1 MFNHLQKSFK
11 QLNSINIIF
20 PNQLFEESNLFL
32 NKKKTYLIEE
42 HLFFKQFNFHKQKLV
57 FHRSSM
63 KNYENYLLSKGVDIA
78 YIETKNQESD
88 IRIFLDKIN
97 VTEINIYHPEDNWL
111 EKRIKKSCKKNNIKI
126 NIEENPLFLTAHDDL
141 LPFFNPEK
149 KKLFQTSFYKSQR
162 KKMKILIDNDQN
174 PVGGKW
180 TYDDMN
186 RHKFPKNKKTPT
198 LDYSKLQSENYRDSV
213 NYVQKNFTENFGIIN
228 DIQLYPTDFKTS
240 RLWFNDFLKTRFDEF
255 GIYED
260 AVLIEE
266 SIINHSVLSPLI
278 NSGLLNPKYV
288 VKNSLEFYKKN
299 KIPINSTEG
308 FIRQIIG
315 WREFIRGVYVSK
327 GSEERTKNYWNFNR
341 KIPKSFYDGNTGIDP
356 IDDTIKKVEKSAYG
370 NHIERLMILGNFMV
384 LCEFDPDEVY
394 KWFMEVFIDSYD
406 WVMVPNVYGMSQFA
420 DGGLMSTKPYISSSN
435 YIIKMSDY
443 KKGEWSDIWDGLFW
457 SFMDKQRDFFKKN
470 PRMRMLIS
478 SFDKMDSL
486 KKEKLLMDAHNFLIE
501 L

>member
-1 MFNHLQKSFK
+1 MFSDLQKSFK

-63 KNYENYLLSKGVDIA
+63 KNYENYLLSKGIDIA
-78 YIETKNQESD
+78 YIETKNQDSD

-240 RLWFNDFLKTRFDEF
+240 RIWFNDFLITRFDEF

-384 LCEFDPDEVY
+384 LCEFDPNEVY

-478 SFDKMDSL
+478 SFDKMNSL

>member
-63 KNYENYLLSKGVDIA
+63 KNYENYLLSKGIDVA

-198 LDYSKLQSENYRDSV
+198 LDYSKLQSKNYRDSV

-260 AVLIEE
+260 AVLIGE

-327 GSEERTKNYWNFNR
+327 GSEERTKNYWNFDR
-341 KIPKSFYDGNTGIDP
+341 KIPKSFYEGNTGIDP

>member
-63 KNYENYLLSKGVDIA
+63 KNYENYLLSKGIDVA

-228 DIQLYPTDFKTS
+228 DIQLYPTDFKSS

-260 AVLIEE
+260 AVLIGE

>member
-32 NKKKTYLIEE
+32 NNKKTYLIEE

-63 KNYENYLLSKGVDIA
+63 KNYENYLLSKGIDIA
-78 YIETKNQESD
+78 YIETKNQDSD

-240 RLWFNDFLKTRFDEF
+240 RIWFNDFLITRFDEF

-384 LCEFDPDEVY
+384 LCEFDPNEVY

>member
-1 MFNHLQKSFK
+1 M
-11 QLNSINIIF
+11 NSVNIIF
-20 PNQLFEESNLFL
+20 PNQLFEESNLLL

-42 HLFFKQFNFHKQKLV
+42 HLLFKQFNFHKQKLV

-63 KNYENYLLSKGVDIA
+63 KNYENYLLKKGIDVA
-78 YIETKNQESD
+78 YIETKNQQSD

-111 EKRIKKSCKKNNIKI
+111 EKRIKESCKKNNIKI
-126 NIEENPLFLTAHDDL
+126 NIEENPLFLTAYNDL
-141 LPFFNPEK
+141 LPFFNPDK
-149 KKLFQTSFYKSQR
+149 KKLFQTSFYKIQR

-174 PVGGKW
+174 PIGGKW

-186 RHKFPKNKKTPT
+186 RQKFPKNKKTPP
-198 LDYSKLQSENYRDSV
+198 LNYSKLQSKNYADSIH
-213 NYVQKNFTENFGIIN
+213 YIQKNFTKNFGIIN
-228 DIQLYPTDFKTS
+228 DTQLYPTDFETS

-266 SIINHSVLSPLI
+266 SIINHSVLSPLL

-288 VKNSLEFYKKN
+288 VKSSLEFYKKN
-299 KIPINSTEG
+299 NIPINSVEG

-327 GSEERTKNYWNFNR
+327 GSEERTKNYWNFRR
-341 KIPKSFYDGNTGIDP
+341 KIPQSFYDGNTGIDP
-356 IDDTIKKVEKSAYG
+356 IDDTIKKVENTAYG

-443 KKGEWSDIWDGLFW
+443 KKGEWSNIWDGLFW

-486 KKEKLLMDAHNFLIE
+486 KKEKLLTDAHNFLQT

>member
-32 NKKKTYLIEE
+32 NNKKTYLIEE

-63 KNYENYLLSKGVDIA
+63 KNYENYLLSKGIDVA

-88 IRIFLDKIN
+88 IRIFLDKKN

-228 DIQLYPTDFKTS
+228 DIQLYPTDFKSS

-260 AVLIEE
+260 AVLIGE

-288 VKNSLEFYKKN
+288 VKNSLKFYEKN
-299 KIPINSTEG
+299 RIPINSTEG

-327 GSEERTKNYWNFNR
+327 GSEERTKNYWNFDR

-356 IDDTIKKVEKSAYG
+356 IDDTIKKVKKSAYG

>member
-32 NKKKTYLIEE
+32 NNKKTYLIEE

-63 KNYENYLLSKGVDIA
+63 KNYENYLLSKGIDVA

-228 DIQLYPTDFKTS
+228 DIQLYPTDFKSS

-260 AVLIEE
+260 AVLIGE

-327 GSEERTKNYWNFNR
+327 GSEERTKNYWNFDR

-406 WVMVPNVYGMSQFA
+406 WVMVPNVYGMSQFT

>member
-32 NKKKTYLIEE
+32 NNKKTYLIEE

-63 KNYENYLLSKGVDIA
+63 KNYENYLLSKGIDVA

-97 VTEINIYHPEDNWL
+97 VTEINIYHPEDNWI

-240 RLWFNDFLKTRFDEF
+240 RIWFNDFLITRFDEF

-457 SFMDKQRDFFKKN
+457 SFMDKQRDFFKRN

>member
-1 MFNHLQKSFK
+1 MFNDLQKSFK

-63 KNYENYLLSKGVDIA
+63 KNYENYLLSKGIDIA
-78 YIETKNQESD
+78 YIETKNQDSD

-341 KIPKSFYDGNTGIDP
+341 KIPKSFYDGSTGIDP

-384 LCEFDPDEVY
+384 LCEFDPNEVY

-478 SFDKMDSL
+478 SFDKMDSV

>member
-32 NKKKTYLIEE
+32 NNKKTYLIEE

-63 KNYENYLLSKGVDIA
+63 KNYENYLLSKGIDVT

-198 LDYSKLQSENYRDSV
+198 LDYSKLQSENYRDSI

-228 DIQLYPTDFKTS
+228 DIQLYPTDFKSS
-240 RLWFNDFLKTRFDEF
+240 RLWFNNFLKTRFDEF

-260 AVLIEE
+260 AVLIGE

-299 KIPINSTEG
+299 KTPINSTEG

-384 LCEFDPDEVY
+384 LCEFDPNEVY

>member
-63 KNYENYLLSKGVDIA
+63 KNYENYLLSKGIDIA
-78 YIETKNQESD
+78 YIETKNQDSD

-240 RLWFNDFLKTRFDEF
+240 RIWFNDFLKTRFDEF

-356 IDDTIKKVEKSAYG
+356 IDDTIKKVEKSA
-370 NHIERLMILGNFMV
+370 
-384 LCEFDPDEVY
+384 
-394 KWFMEVFIDSYD
+394 
-406 WVMVPNVYGMSQFA
+406 
-420 DGGLMSTKPYISSSN
+420 
-435 YIIKMSDY
+435 
-443 KKGEWSDIWDGLFW
+443 
-457 SFMDKQRDFFKKN
+457 
-470 PRMRMLIS
+470 
-478 SFDKMDSL
+478 
-486 KKEKLLMDAHNFLIE
+486 
-501 L
+501 

>member
-32 NKKKTYLIEE
+32 NNKKTYLIEE

-63 KNYENYLLSKGVDIA
+63 KNYENYLLSKEIDVA

-228 DIQLYPTDFKTS
+228 DIQLYPTDFKSS

-260 AVLIEE
+260 AVLIGE

-327 GSEERTKNYWNFNR
+327 GSEERTKNYWNFDR
-341 KIPKSFYDGNTGIDP
+341 KIPKSFYEGNTGIDP

>member
-63 KNYENYLLSKGVDIA
+63 KNYENYLLSKGIDIA

-228 DIQLYPTDFKTS
+228 DIQLYPTDFKSS

-260 AVLIEE
+260 AVLIGE

-384 LCEFDPDEVY
+384 LCEFDPNEVY

>member
-20 PNQLFEESNLFL
+20 PNQLFEESNLIL
-32 NKKKTYLIEE
+32 NNKKTYLIEE

-63 KNYENYLLSKGVDIA
+63 KNYENYLLSKGIDIA

-228 DIQLYPTDFKTS
+228 DIQLYPTDFKSS

-260 AVLIEE
+260 AVLIGE

-384 LCEFDPDEVY
+384 LCEFDPNEVY

>member
-32 NKKKTYLIEE
+32 NNKKTYLIEE

-63 KNYENYLLSKGVDIA
+63 KNYENYLLSKGIDVA

-228 DIQLYPTDFKTS
+228 DIQLYPTDFKSS

-260 AVLIEE
+260 AVLIGE

-327 GSEERTKNYWNFNR
+327 GSEERTKNYWNFDR

-457 SFMDKQRDFFKKN
+457 SFMDKQRDFFKRN

>member
-1 MFNHLQKSFK
+1 MFSDLQKSFK

-63 KNYENYLLSKGVDIA
+63 KNYENYLLSKGIDIA

-240 RLWFNDFLKTRFDEF
+240 RIWFNDFLITRFDEF

-384 LCEFDPDEVY
+384 LCEFDPNEVY

>member
-32 NKKKTYLIEE
+32 NNKKTYLIEE

-63 KNYENYLLSKGVDIA
+63 KNYENYLLSRGIDVA

-228 DIQLYPTDFKTS
+228 DIQLYPTDFKSS

-260 AVLIEE
+260 AVLIGE

>member
-1 MFNHLQKSFK
+1 
-11 QLNSINIIF
+11 
-20 PNQLFEESNLFL
+20 
-32 NKKKTYLIEE
+32 
-42 HLFFKQFNFHKQKLV
+42 
-57 FHRSSM
+57 
-63 KNYENYLLSKGVDIA
+63 
-78 YIETKNQESD
+78 
-88 IRIFLDKIN
+88 
-97 VTEINIYHPEDNWL
+97 
-111 EKRIKKSCKKNNIKI
+111 
-126 NIEENPLFLTAHDDL
+126 
-141 LPFFNPEK
+141 
-149 KKLFQTSFYKSQR
+149 
-162 KKMKILIDNDQN
+162 
-174 PVGGKW
+174 
-180 TYDDMN
+180 
-186 RHKFPKNKKTPT
+186 
-198 LDYSKLQSENYRDSV
+198 LQSENYRDSV

-240 RLWFNDFLKTRFDEF
+240 RIWFNDFLITRFDEF

-384 LCEFDPDEVY
+384 LCEFDPNEVY

-478 SFDKMDSL
+478 SFDKMDSF
-486 KKEKLLMDAHNFLIE
+486 KKEKLLMDANNFLIE

>member
-32 NKKKTYLIEE
+32 NNKKTYLIEE

-63 KNYENYLLSKGVDIA
+63 KNYENYLLSKGIDVA

-198 LDYSKLQSENYRDSV
+198 IDYSKLQSENYRDSV

-228 DIQLYPTDFKTS
+228 DIQLYPTDFKSS

-260 AVLIEE
+260 AVLIGE

-327 GSEERTKNYWNFNR
+327 GSEERTKNYWNFDR